1 MFLEPKAVSPLP
13 TPVVEVARTC
23 ADRLLS
29 GSRRV
34 RLSDRNRRVAASPL
48 PTPFQTFELQMRY
61 SKSSQWRNM
70 KAMPMNGHAI
80 RAAEISSIESLSLE

>member
-1 MFLEPKAVSPLP
+1 MALKNDRSYLNA
-13 TPVVEVARTC
+13 
-23 ADRLLS
+23 RLL
-29 GSRRV
+29 RATAR
-34 RLSDRNRRVAASPL
+34 PL